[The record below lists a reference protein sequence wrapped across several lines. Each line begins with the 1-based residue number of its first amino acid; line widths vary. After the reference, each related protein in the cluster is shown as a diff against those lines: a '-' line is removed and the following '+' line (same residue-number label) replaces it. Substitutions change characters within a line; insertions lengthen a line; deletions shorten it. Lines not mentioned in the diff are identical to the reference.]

1 MKININNIGISL
13 EKDQNKEIRNEIV
26 KRGIKI
32 ENIERIEYLKRS
44 IDSRKKS
51 DIKFVYNI
59 EVTLKKPVSIDNKDI
74 VIPKQTQEEKRAPKK
89 NMGRI
94 AVVGTGPSGLFA
106 ALRLCE
112 YGFSPIIFER
122 GEMVDQRDKSI
133 DIFYSTDDLN
143 PNSNIQFGEGGAGTY
158 SDGKLNTRIRSGYI
172 NKVFLEL
179 VNCGA
184 QDEILW
190 DYKPHVGTDV
200 LKVVVKNLREKIKS
214 MGGEFHF
221 NTFIENVVIKDS
233 KVVAIDTLTKFG
245 KRERIEVDKLLLGVG
260 HSARDT
266 YRMLHRN
273 GVFMENKAFAVGARI
288 EHPRVDI
295 DKMQYG
301 ACHTH
306 PLLGAATYNLAYN
319 NRQEERGVFSFCMC
333 PGGVIVNAAS
343 EIGGSLVNGMSYSTR
358 DGDFSNS
365 ALVVGIKENEFG
377 DELFSGM
384 KFQEKL
390 ESQTYKIINN
400 YGALAQNTLDFLNE
414 KVTDRELKSSYPM
427 RLKNYDL
434 NNVFPEVISRNMK
447 VAMKYWEK
455 SNPYFISKNANLIAP
470 ETRTSAPVR
479 ITRNEFGESINIRG
493 LYPIGEGAGYAGGIV
508 SAAVDGLKIVDLAFT
523 DII

>member
-1 MKININNIGISL
+1 
-13 EKDQNKEIRNEIV
+13 
-26 KRGIKI
+26 
-32 ENIERIEYLKRS
+32 
-44 IDSRKKS
+44 
-51 DIKFVYNI
+51 
-59 EVTLKKPVSIDNKDI
+59 
-74 VIPKQTQEEKRAPKK
+74 
-89 NMGRI
+89 
-94 AVVGTGPSGLFA
+94 
-106 ALRLCE
+106 
-112 YGFSPIIFER
+112 
-122 GEMVDQRDKSI
+122 
-133 DIFYSTDDLN
+133 
-143 PNSNIQFGEGGAGTY
+143 
-158 SDGKLNTRIRSGYI
+158 
-172 NKVFLEL
+172 
-179 VNCGA
+179 
-184 QDEILW
+184 
-190 DYKPHVGTDV
+190 
-200 LKVVVKNLREKIKS
+200 
-214 MGGEFHF
+214 
-221 NTFIENVVIKDS
+221 
-233 KVVAIDTLTKFG
+233 
-245 KRERIEVDKLLLGVG
+245 
-260 HSARDT
+260 
-266 YRMLHRN
+266 
-273 GVFMENKAFAVGARI
+273 
-288 EHPRVDI
+288 
-295 DKMQYG
+295 
-301 ACHTH
+301 
-306 PLLGAATYNLAYN
+306 
-319 NRQEERGVFSFCMC
+319 MC